1 MIISSVDSFSL
12 DNFASDSINQS
23 SNTTF
28 SKRPMLNVS
37 SEGPL
42 KLKQIT
48 EDIKTKAFYEGY
60 DNNTLRWMES
70 LGDKD
75 VFVSTDE
82 YVIMDKWDLKKIPT
96 VFATDVRIDE
106 FFECDIV
113 ENHSLGDGE
122 NLRDVLLVKNVSYI
136 GNNTFYY
143 EV

>member
-1 MIISSVDSFSL
+1 
-12 DNFASDSINQS
+12 
-23 SNTTF
+23 
-28 SKRPMLNVS
+28 MLNVS